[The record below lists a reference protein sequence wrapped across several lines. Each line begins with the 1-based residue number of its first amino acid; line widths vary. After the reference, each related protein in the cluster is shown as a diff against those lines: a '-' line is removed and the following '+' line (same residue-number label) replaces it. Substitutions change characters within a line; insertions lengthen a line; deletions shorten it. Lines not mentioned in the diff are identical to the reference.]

1 MKKFFTLLAVAMMA
15 MTSTWAQNTENGH
28 EYVDLGLTSGTMWA
42 TCNVGASATEAAGD
56 NYAWGETTTKS
67 DYSWETYTLCD
78 GDYYLLNKYV
88 PEGFDGAY
96 GTEDGKSTLE
106 KEDDV
111 ASNSWGGNWVIPS
124 PAQMEELKTE
134 CCWVYTDTYNGNSVS
149 GCIVYKAKSDAEK
162 GKMYPSKNT
171 PSGYTTDDT
180 HIFLPANNGE
190 YCRYWSNT
198 VASNNLAMAIA
209 FDFYYN
215 DTPKTGAVVRDGS
228 TKTSVRPVC
237 KIDSSTPTAI
247 GEVKADGVKARKV
260 MKNGQLVVEKEG
272 KSFDL
277 SGREVK

>member
-1 MKKFFTLLAVAMMA
+1 MKKAFTLLSATLIASSA
-15 MTSTWAQNTENGH
+15 WAQNMENGH
-28 EYVDLGLTSGTMWA
+28 EYVDLGLISGTMWA
-42 TCNVGASATEAAGD
+42 TTNIGADTPESIG
-56 NYAWGETTTKS
+56 NYFAWGETATKET
-67 DYSWETYTLCD
+67 YNWETYTLCD

-209 FDFYYN
+209 FGFYYN
-215 DTPKTGAVVRDGS
+215 DTPKIKQEVRNGN
-228 TKTSVRPVC
+228 TKVSVRPVF
-237 KIDSSTPTAI
+237 T
-247 GEVKADGVKARKV
+247 
-260 MKNGQLVVEKEG
+260 VEKTQTATKGINADFQKTIKTIENG
-272 KSFDL
+272 RVVIKKGDKTFDL
-277 SGREVK
+277 SGKEL